1 MAKKKSL
8 TEEDDALLAELG
20 IQVEAKKSARHTPRE
35 ERIIAGF
42 EEIQKFVKEQGR
54 PPEHGEGKD
63 IFERLYAVRL
73 DQIKKS
79 SECRT
84 LLRDLDFQNLLDGE
98 FSIDEDIEG
107 DIDDNELLAQ
117 LGVNGNDENSITN
130 LKHVRT
136 SAEKKAAEEI
146 ASRKV
151 CEDFEQ
157 FKPLFESVKKDLNNG
172 FRSTIR
178 FRRDAGFT
186 KTTLG
191 KERFIIIG
199 GQTAYI
205 AEVGETFKAPNGEDD
220 ARLRVVYSNGT
231 ESNILLRS
239 LIRAMYKDETSRFI
253 TDSSSGPL
261 FSGES
266 SEDDQESGIIYV
278 LRSLADNPTI
288 KERRTIVH
296 KIGVTG
302 GEVEKRIVNAKNDP
316 TFLLAD
322 VEIVATYRLA
332 NINRVK
338 LENLIHKFFNSAR
351 LDIEIQDRFG
361 KPVKAREWF
370 LVPIFVIDEFVEIL
384 KQGNL
389 NEYYYD
395 PKLAELKKHTLGLTS
410 QPNKGKKK

>member
-1 MAKKKSL
+1 MAKEKTL

-20 IQVEAKKSARHTPRE
+20 IEVEAKKSARYTPRE

-42 EEIQKFVKEQGR
+42 EEIQKFVEEHER
-54 PPEHGEGKD
+54 LPEHGERKD

-73 DQIKKS
+73 DQIRKLK
-79 SECRT
+79 ECRS
-84 LLRDLDFQNLLDGE
+84 LLKDLDFQNLLVDGANADDGLE
-98 FSIDEDIEG
+98 EDLG
-107 DIDDNELLAQ
+107 DDELLAQ
-117 LGVNGNDENSITN
+117 LGVSENDEDSITN
-130 LKHVRT
+130 LKHVRP
-136 SAEKKAAEEI
+136 SAEKRAAEEI
-146 ASRKV
+146 ANRKV
-151 CEDFEQ
+151 CEDFQQ
-157 FKPLFESVKKDLNNG
+157 FKPIFEALKKDIDNG

-191 KERFIIIG
+191 KGKFIIIG

-205 AEVGETFKAPNGEDD
+205 AEVGDTFKAPNGEDD

-253 TDSSSGPL
+253 TDSHSGPL

-266 SEDDQESGIIYV
+266 SEDDQESGTIYV
-278 LRSLADNPTI
+278 LRSLSDNPAI
-288 KERRTIVH
+288 KERREIVH

-302 GEVEKRIVNAKNDP
+302 GEVEKRITNAKNDA

-322 VEIVATYRLA
+322 VEIVATYKLA

-338 LENLIHKFFNSAR
+338 LENIIHKFFNSAR
-351 LDIEIQDRFG
+351 LDIEIKDRFG
-361 KPVKAREWF
+361 KPVRAREWF

-389 NEYYYD
+389 NDYYYD
-395 PKLAELKKHTLGLTS
+395 PKSAELRRG
-410 QPNKGKKK
+410 

>member
-1 MAKKKSL
+1 MTKKKKTL

-20 IQVEAKKSARHTPRE
+20 IDVEAKKSLRHTPRE

-42 EEIQKFVKEQGR
+42 EEIQKFVEEHGR
-54 PPEHGEGKD
+54 LPEHGEDKD
-63 IFERLYAVRL
+63 IFERLYAVRF
-73 DQIKKS
+73 DQIRKLN
-79 SECRT
+79 ECRD
-84 LLRDLDFQNLLDGE
+84 LLKDLDFQNLLAGG
-98 FSIDEDIEG
+98 SNVDEGIEDDIS
-107 DIDDNELLAQ
+107 DDELLAQ
-117 LGVNGNDENSITN
+117 LGVDENDENSITN

-136 SAEKKAAEEI
+136 NAEKKAAEEI
-146 ASRKV
+146 ANRKA

-157 FKPLFESVKKDLNNG
+157 FKPLFEAVRKDIDNG

-178 FRRDAGFT
+178 FRKDAGFT
-186 KTTLG
+186 KTTLR
-191 KERFIIIG
+191 KDKFIIIG

-205 AEVGETFKAPNGEDD
+205 AEVGDTFKAPNGEDD

-253 TDSSSGPL
+253 TDSNSGPL

-266 SEDDQESGIIYV
+266 SADDQESGIIYV
-278 LRSLADNPTI
+278 LRSLSDHPTI
-288 KERRTIVH
+288 KERRKIVH

-322 VEIVATYRLA
+322 VEIVATYKLA

-338 LENLIHKFFNSAR
+338 LENIIHKFFNSAR
-351 LDIEIQDRFG
+351 LDIEIKDRFG
-361 KPVKAREWF
+361 NPVRAREWF
-370 LVPIFVIDEFVEIL
+370 LVPIFVVDEFVELL

-389 NEYYYD
+389 NDYYYD
-395 PKLAELKKHTLGLTS
+395 PKSAELKKDNHS
-410 QPNKGKKK
+410 H

>member
-1 MAKKKSL
+1 MAKKKKL

-20 IQVEAKKSARHTPRE
+20 IEVEVKKSVKHTPRE

-42 EEIQKFVKEQGR
+42 EEIQKFVVEHSR
-54 PPEHGEGKD
+54 LPEHGEDKD

-73 DQIKKS
+73 DQIRKLE
-79 SECRT
+79 ECRN
-84 LLRDLDFQNLLDGE
+84 LLKELDHQNLLHGDGKV
-98 FSIDEDIEG
+98 DEDDLE
-107 DIDDNELLAQ
+107 DLDDDELLAQ
-117 LGVNGNDENSITN
+117 LGLDENDQDSITN
-130 LKHVRT
+130 LKHVKTR
-136 SAEKKAAEEI
+136 ADKRAAEEI
-146 ASRKV
+146 ANRKA

-157 FKPLFESVKKDLNNG
+157 FKPLFEVVKKDLNSG

-191 KERFIIIG
+191 KGKFIIIG

-205 AEVGETFKAPNGEDD
+205 AEVGDTFKAPNGEDD

-253 TDSSSGPL
+253 TDSKSGPL
-261 FSGES
+261 FSGENS
-266 SEDDQESGIIYV
+266 ADDQESGTIYV
-278 LRSLADNPTI
+278 LRSLSENPTI
-288 KERRTIVH
+288 KERRDIVH

-302 GEVEKRIVNAKNDP
+302 GDVEKRIVNAKNDP

-322 VEIVATYRLA
+322 VEIIATYKLA

-338 LENLIHKFFNSAR
+338 LENIIHKFFNPAR
-351 LDIEIQDRFG
+351 LDIEIKDRFG
-361 KPVKAREWF
+361 KPVRAREWF
-370 LVPIFVIDEFVEIL
+370 LVPIFIIDELVEIIKVGDL
-384 KQGNL
+384 SD
-389 NEYYYD
+389 YYYD
-395 PKLAELKKHTLGLTS
+395 PKSAELKKR
-410 QPNKGKKK
+410 

>member
-1 MAKKKSL
+1 LADGPNANEVI
-8 TEEDDALLAELG
+8 EEDL
-20 IQVEAKKSARHTPRE
+20 
-35 ERIIAGF
+35 
-42 EEIQKFVKEQGR
+42 
-54 PPEHGEGKD
+54 
-63 IFERLYAVRL
+63 
-73 DQIKKS
+73 
-79 SECRT
+79 
-84 LLRDLDFQNLLDGE
+84 N
-98 FSIDEDIEG
+98 DE
-107 DIDDNELLAQ
+107 ELLAQ
-117 LGVNGNDENSITN
+117 LGVGENDEDSITN

-136 SAEKKAAEEI
+136 TAEKRAAEEI
-146 ASRKV
+146 ANRKV
-151 CEDFEQ
+151 CEDFEI
-157 FKPLFESVKKDLNNG
+157 FKPLFEAVRKDLDNR

-186 KTTLG
+186 KTTLTKG
-191 KERFIIIG
+191 KFIIIG

-205 AEVGETFKAPNGEDD
+205 AEVGDTFKAPNGEDD

-253 TDSSSGPL
+253 TDSNSGPL

-266 SEDDQESGIIYV
+266 SEDDQESGTIYV
-278 LRSLADNPTI
+278 LRSLSDLPTI
-288 KERRTIVH
+288 KERREIVH

-322 VEIVATYRLA
+322 VEIVATYKLA

-351 LDIEIQDRFG
+351 LDIEIKDRFG
-361 KPVKAREWF
+361 KPVRAREWF

-384 KQGNL
+384 KQGSL
-389 NEYYYD
+389 KDYYYD
-395 PKLAELKKHTLGLTS
+395 PKSAKLKRG
-410 QPNKGKKK
+410 